1 MNDPEDGTTRGI
13 REGRRVAKKIAEI
26 RRPEIVWALYRAA
39 ETQRISL
46 PSYDQVAREGS
57 MSRQL
62 IRHYFANMDEMAIA
76 LCDALA
82 DYYRDCLMKGIIA
95 ADDSRRL
102 SIFLDFYFNFMSERG
117 LPKPADDVV
126 YDALFALAA
135 TNLQVRDNLRGQYEL
150 LQMTLAHEVQISFPE
165 LHQAGCR
172 ELGYLIVIVMYGHWK
187 MVASLGFSTE
197 YNRVSRAALDRL
209 IESYTTRYVPPD

>member
-1 MNDPEDGTTRGI
+1 M
-13 REGRRVAKKIAEI
+13 AKKIAEI
-26 RRPEIVWALYRAA
+26 RRPEIVWALYRAV
-39 ETQRISL
+39 ETQGVSL
-46 PSYDQVAREGS
+46 PSYDQIAREGS

-62 IRHYFANMDEMAIA
+62 IRHYFASMDDMATA

-82 DYYRDCLMKGIIA
+82 DAYRDCLMKGIIA

-102 SIFLDFYFNFMSERG
+102 SIFLDFYFNFLSEKG

-135 TNLQVRDNLRGQYEL
+135 TNLRVRDNLRGQYEL

-187 MVASLGFSTE
+187 MVASLGFSTD

-209 IESYTTRYVPPD
+209 IESYTTRYVAPD